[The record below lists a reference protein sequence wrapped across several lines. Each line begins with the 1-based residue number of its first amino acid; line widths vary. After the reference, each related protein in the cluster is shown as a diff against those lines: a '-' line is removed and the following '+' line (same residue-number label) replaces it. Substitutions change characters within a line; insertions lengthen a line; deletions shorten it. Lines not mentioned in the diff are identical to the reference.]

1 MIDFFYFCEPKGN
14 RPKSCPK
21 IQHVRRVLWMS
32 FLQAH
37 KRLHIEE
44 AVHALQKHGFEAQSF
59 QTRDEAVRFITK

>member
-1 MIDFFYFCEPKGN
+1 MDE
-14 RPKSCPK
+14 
-21 IQHVRRVLWMS
+21 